1 VFVPVWIDK
10 HGEDKKSF
18 MITIY
23 QLGVPIGV
31 FIGYTLTTI
40 ITKFYDVFQINIVD
54 LGFIYSDD
62 IFSTFYIVF
71 SALKK
76 RNSRNKFI

>member
-1 VFVPVWIDK
+1 MFVPVWIDK
-10 HGEDKKSF
+10 HGEYKKSF

-71 SALKK
+71 GALKK